1 MANNPSL
8 LWQQAL
14 DRLRSQLPEASVE
27 TWFSSASV
35 VDFRNHEL
43 VISVPDSFTKGGI
56 ERRYKKTIEQI
67 ISDLCSEPMSL
78 RVRVQSASSTS
89 AEPVPTLDASDE
101 TQHPASTPEP
111 KLPTFNPDYTFDLF
125 VRGECNKFALAA
137 ARKVS
142 EQPGKAY
149 NPLFIYGNV
158 GLGKTHLLQAIG
170 SFARTAGKSV
180 VYTTSERFANE
191 LIHSIRNN
199 STAQFRDKYRQM
211 DVLLID
217 DVQFFQGK
225 EATQEELFHTFNEL
239 YGAEKQIVLSSDR
252 APEELSGLQERLV
265 SRFRWGLVADIQAP
279 DLETRIAILHSK
291 ASYRGVE
298 VEDSILELIASRIS
312 SNVRALEG
320 ALIRAI
326 AFAELQ
332 GVELTPRSVES
343 TLPQEGRRERLSI
356 EHIKDEVASR
366 YHLKRE
372 DLEGPSRQR
381 EIAQARHIAVFL
393 SRELTH
399 QSFPSIG
406 KAFGNRDHTTAMH
419 SYVRIKELLE
429 ETPLLHSEIQEM
441 QDCLASRYSI
451 PR

>member
-1 MANNPSL
+1 MAKNPSV
-8 LWQQAL
+8 LWQQAI

-27 TWFSSASV
+27 TWFASADAV
-35 VDFRNHEL
+35 AFHDHEL
-43 VISVPDSFTKGGI
+43 VISVPDLFTKGGI
-56 ERRYKKTIEQI
+56 ERRYRTTIEQI
-67 ISDLCSEPMSL
+67 ISDLCCAPMSL
-78 RVRVQSASSTS
+78 NVQVQTTPEVST
-89 AEPVPTLDASDE
+89 EPVPTLDASDE
-101 TQHPASTPEP
+101 TRCPIPDAASELPA
-111 KLPTFNPDYTFDLF
+111 FNPDYTFDLF
-125 VRGECNKFALAA
+125 VRGECNRFALAA

-170 SFARTAGKSV
+170 SHACAAGRSV

-191 LIHSIRNN
+191 LIQSIRDK
-199 STAQFRDKYRQM
+199 STASFRETYRQI

-239 YGAEKQIVLSSDR
+239 YAAEKQIVLASDR
-252 APEELSGLQERLV
+252 APEDLSGLQERLV

-279 DLETRIAILHSK
+279 DLETRIAILHAK

-298 VEDSILELIASRIS
+298 VDDSILELIASRIS
-312 SNVRALEG
+312 SNVRTLEG

-343 TLPQEGRRERLSI
+343 TLPKEGRRARLSI
-356 EHIKDEVASR
+356 EHIKDEVAAR
-366 YHLKRE
+366 YHLKCE
-372 DLEGPSRQR
+372 DLEGASRQR
-381 EIAQARHIAVFL
+381 EIAQARHIAVYL
-393 SRELTH
+393 SRELTR
-399 QSFPSIG
+399 QSFPAIG
-406 KAFGNRDHTTAMH
+406 RAFGNRDHTTAMH

-441 QDCLASRYSI
+441 RDSLASRYSI